1 MIHELYIKNCAL
13 VEELRVTFGKKLN
26 ILTGE
31 TGSGKSIILEALNL
45 CLGGKY
51 DRSYLRKGTDSGE
64 VETVIFSDNTVFHEM
79 LKDRGIE
86 VDDENMIVISRKLY
100 SDGKTVTKI
109 NGKNIKVSD
118 LKLIM
123 AKVVDMH
130 GQHQNQALYNRENHL
145 EFLDLFGKEEIKKEY
160 EIYKKCYKE
169 YNEIKRKIFKLN
181 DHKSDMEV
189 QREKDL
195 LKFQINEIE
204 AANLNIDE
212 YEELKSRKEIL
223 ENGEK
228 IFSSLS
234 ETYQLLH
241 AGQFNSEDQVGNASN
256 LLSSVSKYDKEIEK
270 IEETANNVLYEIQEL
285 SRSIRVYLDGI
296 DFDPNTLNEIQERL
310 YVINNLR
317 RKYGDTIEEI
327 LEYYEK
333 IQERLDDIENREEKN
348 LKLQKELSLKADEL
362 NVCAEN
368 LSSVR
373 KELAKKL
380 EDNLLKELCTLNMK
394 NTKFKVNFKKIEY
407 NEKGNDDIEFL
418 VSFNLGEDVN
428 PLYKVASGGEMSRF
442 MLAFKSILSDV
453 DKIET
458 LIFDEIDTGISGRA
472 AQTVGEKLS
481 AISKEKQVICI
492 THLPQIASFADEHFY
507 IEKNVE
513 NKRTYTSIER
523 LDRSLKKNEIARLI
537 SGTIITEKTVEHADE
552 ILEIADEIKK

>member
-13 VEELRVTFGKKLN
+13 VEELRVNFGKKLN

-51 DRSYLRKGTDSGE
+51 DRSYLRKGTESGE
-64 VETVIFSDNTVFHEM
+64 VETVIFSDNSNFLEA
-79 LKDRGIE
+79 LRERSID
-86 VDDENMIVISRKLY
+86 VDDEHMIVISRKLY
-100 SDGKTVTKI
+100 ADGKTVTKI

-118 LKLIM
+118 LKSIM
-123 AKVVDMH
+123 AKIVDMH
-130 GQHQNQALYNRENHL
+130 GQHQNQALYNKENHL
-145 EFLDLFGKEEIKKEY
+145 EFLDLFGKEEIKKEF

-169 YNEIKRKIFKLN
+169 YNEIKRKILKLN
-181 DHKSDMEV
+181 DNKSDMEV

-195 LKFQINEIE
+195 LRFQINEIE
-204 AANLNIDE
+204 AAKLNVDE
-212 YEELKSRKEIL
+212 YIELKSRKEVL

-228 IFSSLS
+228 IFSVLS
-234 ETYQLLH
+234 ESYQLLH
-241 AGQFNSEDQVGNASN
+241 AGKFNSEDQLGNTSN
-256 LLSSVSKYDKEIEK
+256 ILSGISKYDKEIEK
-270 IEETANNVLYEIQEL
+270 IEETTNNLLYELQEL
-285 SRSIRVYLDGI
+285 SRNIRVYLDNI
-296 DFDPNTLNEIQERL
+296 DFDPSRLNSIQERL
-310 YVINNLR
+310 DVINNLR
-317 RKYGDTIEEI
+317 RKYGDTIEDI
-327 LEYYEK
+327 FNYYEK
-333 IQERLDDIENREEKN
+333 IKERLDDIENREEKN
-348 LKLQKELSLKADEL
+348 SKLQKELSLKMQEL

-368 LSSVR
+368 LSSIR

-407 NEKGNDDIEFL
+407 NDKGIDDVEFL

-481 AISKEKQVICI
+481 AISKEKQIICI
-492 THLPQIASFADEHFY
+492 THLPQIASFADEHFC

-513 NKRTYTSIER
+513 NERTFTSIEK
-523 LDRSLKKNEIARLI
+523 LDRNLKKNEIARLI